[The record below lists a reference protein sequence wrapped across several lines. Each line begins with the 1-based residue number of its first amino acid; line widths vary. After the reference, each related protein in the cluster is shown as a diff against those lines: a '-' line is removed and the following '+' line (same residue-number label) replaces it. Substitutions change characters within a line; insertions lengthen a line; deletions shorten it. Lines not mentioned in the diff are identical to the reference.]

1 MTIKIFDPAHPNG
14 VAYRSF
20 AEAGLTK
27 FVNDYSMHFAS
38 GSSALVNAGNR
49 AAFEYTDAFSITGW
63 LWLDAGT
70 TDGTILAR
78 MGVDRGLKLYLSSSY
93 LTLDLIHSAGDQLS
107 GYAPTKV
114 WDEGGFYFFGVTY
127 DGSNAASTGLKFY
140 LTGALDGCTVND
152 ESVSGSIVESNVD
165 LIIGYGFDGYLDELG
180 IWRGAHTL
188 TEIENLYITQIPKHL
203 GRYASPA
210 SSRLVH
216 YFRMGDS
223 YLAPGL
229 IIDEVTGGYATIVNA
244 TRETDIPTPFT
255 PDPPPVPVLPSPTAY
270 WKFDDGPWVGWTML
284 VDSIPPGLTGM
295 NPSTHLGLGTAPPLV
310 NGGTS
315 CQLDGVTDWKG
326 GASIL
331 CPTSF
336 TMQLWI
342 TDASQMSTVC
352 VMDAV
357 DLSAYQPLLTL
368 LVMYPYLYIQING
381 GAPQKTLALH
391 TMPKHLIIVTYD
403 SIAATVT
410 LSFDGAPAFPLP
422 WTPNPSS
429 YGGVV
434 VADIGKDLFGSYG
447 SYVGPIDDAAFWIGT
462 PLSPA
467 NITYIWNGGAGNP
480 LI

>member
-107 GYAPTKV
+107 GYAPTRV

-244 TRETDIPTPFT
+244 TRETDVPEPFT
-255 PDPPPVPVLPSPTAY
+255 PDPSPYLLPSPVVY
-270 WKFDDGPWVGWTML
+270 CKMDDGPWPPAGTLLNTISAGPFAFLTLAPVGITTPM
-284 VDSIPPGLTGM
+284 
-295 NPSTHLGLGTAPPLV
+295 V
-310 NGGTS
+310 NGGS
-315 CQLDGVTDWKG
+315 S
-326 GASIL
+326 AS
-331 CPTSF
+331 F
-336 TMQLWI
+336 AMGRFK
-342 TDASQMSTVC
+342 A
-352 VMDAV
+352 
-357 DLSAYQPLLTL
+357 
-368 LVMYPYLYIQING
+368 
-381 GAPQKTLALH
+381 
-391 TMPKHLIIVTYD
+391 
-403 SIAATVT
+403 
-410 LSFDGAPAFPLP
+410 
-422 WTPNPSS
+422 
-429 YGGVV
+429 GGVPPCPGGFAV
-434 VADIGKDLFGSYG
+434 QTWIRQNPVDNPAPVNMLELSESGGGGGFLLLIAITSGMLMLSVHGGGYAPVA
-447 SYVGPIDDAAFWIGT
+447 
-462 PLSPA
+462 PLSPSPA
-467 NITYIWNGGAGNP
+467 KNHVLFTYNALTSTITAYVNNVAIPVAWSPPAIPYSGGIAVVYIGASGGGPPFYVGDLDDMAVWSGNVITPVEVAYIWNGGAGNP